1 MYKRGAFSDKQ
12 IEKLIQNRNII
23 NSDFKFIN
31 PASLDI
37 RASAERYRISSVFMS
52 KGDVTV
58 RSLLPEL
65 NATKHKVEDILEKNV
80 IYLFKIKEEIN
91 LTNDVFASCNPKSS
105 TGRHDLHV
113 RIIADGAGRY
123 DTIPKNYKGELW
135 AMIIPRSYPVIIPAD
150 FPITQVKFNSELGYL
165 NEG

>member
-65 NATKHKVEDILEKNV
+65 NGHSA
-80 IYLFKIKEEIN
+80 
-91 LTNDVFASCNPKSS
+91 
-105 TGRHDLHV
+105 
-113 RIIADGAGRY
+113 
-123 DTIPKNYKGELW
+123 LW
-135 AMIIPRSYPVIIPAD
+135 LARQLLIFLRS
-150 FPITQVKFNSELGYL
+150 
-165 NEG
+165 